1 MDRQTLTDKIIT
13 RCERYSNLIG
23 RKELKFAT
31 RILRNS
37 SEDVLRR
44 LYKNKRM
51 PLVLKRMVETQA
63 IAMIADR
70 LSCDG
75 IRISYES
82 REWESFRA
90 FLRLKSGTILN
101 QKMSVALGKS
111 PRCYEKLKD
120 TLLND
125 PLKEDCGIT
134 TGNPQTV
141 YVPSFQQSGD
151 KLYKMSLLYEKIAM
165 KVAKELLKTYQKS

>member
-1 MDRQTLTDKIIT
+1 M
-13 RCERYSNLIG
+13 
-23 RKELKFAT
+23 KFAT
-31 RILRNS
+31 QILQNS

-44 LYKNKRM
+44 LYNNKRM

-63 IAMIADR
+63 ITMIADH

-82 REWESFRA
+82 RKWESFRA
-90 FLRLKSGTILN
+90 FLRLNSNTSLD
-101 QKMSVALGKS
+101 QKMSVAIGKS

-120 TLLND
+120 ALLND
-125 PLKEDCGIT
+125 PLKEDCGIS

-165 KVAKELLKTYQKS
+165 KVAKEILKTYQEP